1 MKHKATLH
9 FLLVLTFITA
19 GLNLISYGGTAL
31 LLPQMRQMYAQTP
44 ELVPEMM
51 RTYMDMFLALPRLYY
66 VGAALLY
73 VLELLGGTL
82 MWQLK
87 GSGFHCYTLSRLLL
101 LLLPLLFL
109 GRGFVQMG
117 DVMFAALFI
126 LAYWLILRQMG
137 VLGNKRDGDGN
148 DGDGTSTITSVDDDT
163 PTLPSDNE

>member
-73 VLELLGGTL
+73 VLELLGTTRRTSSSISAL
-82 MWQLK
+82 VAPTTYIMFSSLP
-87 GSGFHCYTLSRLLL
+87 HCFEVS
-101 LLLPLLFL
+101 
-109 GRGFVQMG
+109 
-117 DVMFAALFI
+117 
-126 LAYWLILRQMG
+126 
-137 VLGNKRDGDGN
+137 
-148 DGDGTSTITSVDDDT
+148 STRW
-163 PTLPSDNE
+163 